1 MKILIKE
8 SQLKSFIKNKLGVD
22 LTDRINIVTNHWEL
36 PKEFD
41 NIITPTILNK
51 YLNNYGPMY
60 TIKTNDN
67 LYLTQ
72 DRGKGYGIVDDWF
85 TVDEKDR
92 IVDDFDVMTNL
103 GVGKLGLSMNDLISM
118 YF

>member
-22 LTDRINIVTNHWEL
+22 LTDRINIVTNKWEL
-36 PKEFD
+36 PMEFD
-41 NIITPTILNK
+41 RFMTQTILNK
-51 YLNNYGPMY
+51 YLNNYGPMFFIE
-60 TIKTNDN
+60 TKNN

-72 DRGKGYGIVDDWF
+72 DRGRDIGWF
-85 TVDEKDR
+85 TIDKYGGM
-92 IVDDFDVMTNL
+92 VDDFEVMKSL
-103 GVGKLGLSMNDLISM
+103 GVDKLGLSMNDLISM

>member
-22 LTDRINIVTNHWEL
+22 LTDRINIVTNKWEL
-36 PKEFD
+36 PMEFD
-41 NIITPTILNK
+41 RFMTQTILNK
-51 YLNNYGPMY
+51 YLNNYGPMFF
-60 TIKTNDN
+60 IETNNN

-72 DRGKGYGIVDDWF
+72 DRGRDIGWF
-85 TVDEKDR
+85 TIDKYGGM
-92 IVDDFDVMTNL
+92 VDDFEVMNNL

>member
-22 LTDRINIVTNHWEL
+22 LTDRINIVTNKWEL
-36 PKEFD
+36 PMEFD

-51 YLNNYGPMY
+51 YLNNYGPMFFIE
-60 TIKTNDN
+60 TKNN

-72 DRGKGYGIVDDWF
+72 DRGRDNGWF
-85 TVDEKDR
+85 TIDKNGG
-92 IVDDFDVMTNL
+92 ITDDFEVMTNL
-103 GVGKLGLSMNDLISM
+103 GVGRLGLSMNDLISM

>member
-22 LTDRINIVTNHWEL
+22 LTDRINIVTNKWEL
-36 PKEFD
+36 PMEFD
-41 NIITPTILNK
+41 KVISPRGLNEYLNK
-51 YLNNYGPMY
+51 YGPMFAIE
-60 TIKTNDN
+60 TKNN

-72 DRGKGYGIVDDWF
+72 DRGRDIGWF
-85 TVDEKDR
+85 TVDKYDR
-92 IVDDFDVMTNL
+92 IVDDFEVMTNL

>member
-22 LTDRINIVTNHWEL
+22 LTDRINIVTNKWEL
-36 PKEFD
+36 PMDFD
-41 NIITPTILNK
+41 KVISPRGLNE
-51 YLNNYGPMY
+51 YLNNYGPMFFIE
-60 TIKTNDN
+60 TKNN

-72 DRGKGYGIVDDWF
+72 DRGRDNGWFTIDKYGGIVDESEIMSD
-85 TVDEKDR
+85 
-92 IVDDFDVMTNL
+92 L
-103 GVGKLGLSMNDLISM
+103 GVDKLGLSMNDVISM

>member
-8 SQLKSFIKNKLGVD
+8 SQLKSFIKNKLGID
-22 LTDRINIVTNHWEL
+22 LTNRTHLVTNKWEL
-36 PKEFD
+36 PIEFED
-41 NIITPTILNK
+41 FISPGIFNVYLNK
-51 YLNNYGPMY
+51 YGPMFF
-60 TIKTNDN
+60 IESKNN

-72 DRGKGYGIVDDWF
+72 DRGIDNGWITMDKNGEIS
-85 TVDEKDR
+85 
-92 IVDDFDVMTNL
+92 DDFEVMTNL

>member
-22 LTDRINIVTNHWEL
+22 LTNRINIVTNKWEL
-36 PKEFD
+36 PMEFD
-41 NIITPTILNK
+41 DFINPTRLNR
-51 YLNNYGPMY
+51 YLNNYGPMFFIE
-60 TIKTNDN
+60 TKNN

-72 DRGKGYGIVDDWF
+72 DRGTDNGWF
-85 TVDEKDR
+85 TIDKYGG
-92 IVDDFDVMTNL
+92 ITDDFEVMKIL
-103 GVGKLGLSMNDLISM
+103 GIGKLGLSMNDLISM